1 MEILN
6 YKLGAMKTNCYV
18 VVSDC
23 GKAVAIDIGG
33 DEGFLTLEELKRGF
47 KIEAVLLTHGHFDHI
62 SGVNYFFKRGAK
74 VYMPE
79 KEKNFITDGELNLSA
94 VYSEPVKPFGVYK
107 YLRDGDEISLFGLN
121 FKVSETPGHT
131 AGGVCYLLGDK
142 LFSGDTL
149 FKESYGRY
157 DFKTGSLK
165 DLKNS
170 INKLFTLDENT
181 VVYPGHGDETTIKH
195 EKEFNP
201 INYVI
206 D

>member
-6 YKLGAMKTNCYV
+6 YKLGYMNTNCYIV
-18 VVSDC
+18 VGEG

-33 DEGFLTLEELKRGF
+33 DEKFLVLEELKRGF

-62 SGVNYFFKRGAK
+62 SGVNYFAARGAK

-79 KEKNFITDGELNLSA
+79 KEKDFITDAELNLSA
-94 VYSEPVKPFGVYK
+94 MYAEPVKPFSVYK
-107 YLRDGDEISLFGLN
+107 FVRGGDKLSLFGLN
-121 FKVSETPGHT
+121 FTVLETPGHT
-131 AGGVCYLLGDK
+131 IGSVCYLCENA

-149 FKESYGRY
+149 FNESFGRY
-157 DFKTGSLK
+157 DFKTGSLS

-170 INKLFTLDENT
+170 IKTLYTLPEET
-181 VVYPGHGDETTIKH
+181 VVYPGHGEKTTIKN
-195 EKEFNP
+195 EKNFNP
-201 INYVI
+201 VNYAI